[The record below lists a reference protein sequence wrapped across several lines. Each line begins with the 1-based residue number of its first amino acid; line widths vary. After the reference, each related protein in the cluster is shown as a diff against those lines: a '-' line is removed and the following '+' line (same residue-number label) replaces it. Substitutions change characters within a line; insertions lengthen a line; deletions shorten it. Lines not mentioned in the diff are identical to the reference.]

1 MAAECNHQYMNQDK
15 FNLQSDQLV
24 TKLSRQKFVF
34 QAKLNLNI
42 TSLELRGICVPQI
55 KCKPVKPMNQAEQN
69 LLVVNKKQQAG
80 VIFTEA
86 RAPKT
91 NEDAGNEVT

>member
-1 MAAECNHQYMNQDK
+1 
-15 FNLQSDQLV
+15 
-24 TKLSRQKFVF
+24 
-34 QAKLNLNI
+34 
-42 TSLELRGICVPQI
+42 
-55 KCKPVKPMNQAEQN
+55 MNQAEQN

-91 NEDAGNEVT
+91 NEDAGNEVTWTGTAINNGEMENARIFFLEPTQFMRISTYKHNNIRM